1 MGARVPGAPAVPR
14 FLDMTWPEVAALPAG
29 TVAVLPL
36 GAVEQHGPHLPV
48 STDLVT
54 ASEVSAAAVE
64 AVTQAGTASLVLLEP
79 LAYTKSDEHAGFP
92 GTVWLSWDTL
102 MRVLVDVGRSLA
114 ASGIERLVFVNGHGG
129 NSALGQVANRELR
142 RRFGL
147 RTFFAHVSTPRDQ
160 GGAPVA
166 AGEHGL
172 GVHGGHSETSLM
184 LHLRPELVHLDLAER
199 RVPEDLLVHE
209 RIGFGKPVSFGW
221 LSSDFGPDGHV
232 GDPTTATAEQGKVLF
247 EHAVAELAATLVEA
261 STFTTPADGA
271 AGLDPRDRG

>member
-1 MGARVPGAPAVPR
+1 MAPRVPR

-54 ASEVSAAAVE
+54 ASETAAAAVE
-64 AVTQAGTASLVLLEP
+64 TVAASGEASVVLLDG

-114 ASGIERLVFVNGHGG
+114 ASGIERLVLVNGHGG
-129 NSALGQVANRELR
+129 NSALAQVANRELR

-147 RTFFAHVSTPRDQ
+147 RTFLAHVATPRDQ
-160 GGAPVA
+160 GGTPAHA
-166 AGEHGL
+166 DEHGL
-172 GVHGGHSETSLM
+172 GVHGGHGETSLM
-184 LHLRPELVHLDLAER
+184 LHLRPELVHMELAVR
-199 RVPEDLLVHE
+199 RVPESLVSYE
-209 RIGFGKPVSFGW
+209 QIGFGKAVSFGW

-232 GDPTTATAEQGKVLF
+232 GDPTAATAEAGKEMF
-247 EHAVAELAATLVEA
+247 EHAVGQLARTLVEA
-261 STFTTPADGA
+261 SRFTTPADGA
-271 AGLDPRDRG
+271 AGLVARDRA